1 MSEFS
6 LNFDE
11 FASELDAL
19 SEVVA
24 GPTEGASSTL
34 SPRARIS
41 AGNAATLML
50 AAIYEE
56 YIRQQ
61 VMSAFKEK
69 CSRVNGHGGFPK
81 ALAGKVWK
89 KALDNM
95 ARTQFSR
102 VEERAREI
110 EDSIQNVLD
119 FTLRKDLASDVSK
132 TVAHN
137 VNNMRPGQMAELFKD
152 IGITEIINKSC
163 NEPKLKALIGVP
175 KKAEL
180 VSTVTLRLDAFFQ
193 RRNDMAHAL
202 QAGRSSGP
210 VEILQD
216 IELFRLFGMGLAS
229 ALDTEFPAL
238 VREGLEV

>member
-6 LNFDE
+6 LNFDD
-11 FASELDAL
+11 FSSELDAL
-19 SEVVA
+19 SEVVT
-24 GPTEGASSTL
+24 GPTEGASHTL
-34 SPRARIS
+34 SPRARIC

-61 VMSAFKEK
+61 VISAFKEK
-69 CSRVNGHGGFPK
+69 CSRVNGYTDLPK
-81 ALAGKVWK
+81 SLAGKVWK

-102 VEERAREI
+102 IEERSRETEENI
-110 EDSIQNVLD
+110 RNILN
-119 FTLRKDLASDVSK
+119 FTLRKDLRSDVSK

-137 VNNMRPGQMAELFKD
+137 VNNMRPQQMAELFKD
-152 IGITEIINKSC
+152 IGISEIINKSC
-163 NEPKLKALIGVP
+163 NEHSLKILIGAS

-180 VSTVTLRLDAFFQ
+180 VSTVTLRLDDFFQ

-210 VEILQD
+210 GEILQD
-216 IELFRLFGMGLAS
+216 IELFRLFGKGLAS
-229 ALDTEFPAL
+229 ALDREFPAL
-238 VREGLEV
+238 EREGLEA

>member
-11 FASELDAL
+11 FSSELDAL
-19 SEVVA
+19 SEVVV

-56 YIRQQ
+56 YVRQQ

-69 CSRVNGHGGFPK
+69 CSRVNGHSEFPK

-89 KALDNM
+89 KALDAM

-102 VEERAREI
+102 VEERAREM
-110 EDSIQNVLD
+110 EESIQNILN

-137 VNNMRPGQMAELFKD
+137 VNNMRPQQMVELFKD
-152 IGITEIINKSC
+152 IGIAEIIGKSC
-163 NEPKLKALIGVP
+163 NDPKLKALIGVS

-180 VSTVTLRLDAFFQ
+180 ISNVTLRLDAFFQ

-216 IELFRLFGMGLAS
+216 IQLFRLFGKGLAS
-229 ALDTEFPAL
+229 ALDTEFPEL
-238 VREGLEV
+238 EREGLEA

>member
-6 LNFDE
+6 LNFDD
-11 FASELDAL
+11 FCSELDAL
-19 SEVVA
+19 SEVVV
-24 GPTEGASSTL
+24 GPTEGLPSTL
-34 SPRARIS
+34 SPKARIS

-69 CSRVNGHGGFPK
+69 CSRVNGHGEFPK

-89 KALDNM
+89 KALDSM

-110 EDSIQNVLD
+110 EENIRNVLN
-119 FTLRKDLASDVSK
+119 FTLRKDLASDVAK

-137 VNNMRPGQMAELFKD
+137 VNNMRPQQMAELFKD
-152 IGITEIINKSC
+152 IGISEIINKSC
-163 NEPKLKALIGVP
+163 SEPKLKALIGAP

-180 VSTVTLRLDAFFQ
+180 VSIVTLRVDAFFQ

-210 VEILQD
+210 GEILQD
-216 IELFRLFGMGLAS
+216 IELFRLFGKGLAA

-238 VREGLEV
+238 EREVLEA